1 MIRHNLEDWLVEFD
15 IPAAGGQPDPMGGGP
30 PMSDPTMGMPGG
42 DPNITNTP
50 QDMAPQQAQE
60 PNQDVNQDPQA
71 PDIPEPQ
78 EGDDD
83 FEIWKKNYFKES
95 IKGNVEDLLEM
106 MSPMREKESLLPH
119 QRKFIEDNW
128 NIQLIRRNENVSKTS
143 QEIRKSVRD
152 QLDQNNPGTS
162 VVEHLHRT
170 LDTRPMLNNK
180 FIQMLGYGAYKG
192 ELHRKYIAALTG
204 SVEVSSG
211 HERENIIF
219 NENEYSIKIST
230 RLNAEWGE
238 VPIGSWSLREDD
250 PERYLSEPE
259 LRRLQEG
266 SPEEKEVLR
275 KRIVVESIAKQFE
288 ERAYIIHVVSDEG
301 TIYALG
307 WDVAN
312 CIRSAYSEGK
322 LVVRTRTSDN
332 SEAMIDDEGNIIPL
346 IDLNVYFVRET
357 GQQDE
362 EGKPETEEIEFMERR
377 NGMLFLSA
385 GLPTIQDASNATQG
399 MNFKEIPYQGNP
411 SDLKNLRRCVFST
424 HDLLMKECV

>member
-1 MIRHNLEDWLVEFD
+1 MIRHNLEDWLVEYD
-15 IPAAGGQPDPMGGGP
+15 TPAAGGQPDPMAGGP
-30 PMSDPTMGMPGG
+30 PISDPTMGMPGG
-42 DPNITNTP
+42 DPNVTNVP
-50 QDMAPQQAQE
+50 QDMAPPQPQD
-60 PNQDVNQDPQA
+60 QDVNQDPQA
-71 PDIPEPQ
+71 PDMPEP
-78 EGDDD
+78 EGGDTD

-106 MSPMREKESLLPH
+106 MSPMREKENLLPH

-143 QEIRKSVRD
+143 QEVRKAVRG

-219 NENEYSIKIST
+219 NENEYSIKLST

-250 PERYLSEPE
+250 AERYLSEPE

-275 KRIVVESIAKQFE
+275 KRIVIESIAKQFE
-288 ERAYIIHVVSDEG
+288 ERAYVIHVVSDEG

-307 WDVAN
+307 WDLAN
-312 CIRSAYSEGK
+312 CVRSAYSEGK
-322 LVVRTRTSDN
+322 LVVKTRTSDN
-332 SEAMIDDEGNIIPL
+332 SEAMIDDDGNIIPL
-346 IDLNVYFVRET
+346 IDLNVNFVRET

-362 EGKPETEEIEFMERR
+362 EGQPETEEIEFMERR

-385 GLPTIQDASNATQG
+385 GLPTIQDASNSTQG

-411 SDLKNLRRCVFST
+411 SDLKTLRRCVFST